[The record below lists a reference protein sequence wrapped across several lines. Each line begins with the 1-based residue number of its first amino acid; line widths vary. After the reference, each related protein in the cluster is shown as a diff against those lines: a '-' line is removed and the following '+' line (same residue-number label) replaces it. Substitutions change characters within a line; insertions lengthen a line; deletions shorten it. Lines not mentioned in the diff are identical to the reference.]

1 MEDKPRLEVLTTPS
15 NYDGVRLQTENA
27 IVKNRDSF
35 NFKMSEFPHME
46 VAIETLKKGTGDLL
60 AMSINQWKSMDVEGL
75 KICAFLARRE
85 PTWVLVADD
94 KPEYLPFG
102 AKIICEKELIKRQ
115 LLRMREDLTINRLD
129 ESVDAKSLN
138 CELTEIGIEEELEI
152 LEQLRNEKL
161 IDGYVISRGKFSQIK
176 SRVRRHTLG
185 MQREKPSQEFE
196 RSKFI
201 SPPLEGFTVLV
212 SREGFPITMISDL
225 NDIAAQTCYHI
236 ENAIYESLSD
246 ELRQI
251 SGLFV
256 EQKKLST
263 ILKQYVKLI
272 DESYALKIGENYL
285 IPSAKKGRDSRT
297 KWSPSKDVIPGP
309 RICIYFEVLSENSDV
324 SLEMVRIEPISES
337 KFERGKNVFIQE
349 IKFLV
354 DLLQQD
360 HDELKRV
367 ISGLPEEYNSA
378 KPGLLKL

>member
-1 MEDKPRLEVLTTPS
+1 
-15 NYDGVRLQTENA
+15 
-27 IVKNRDSF
+27 
-35 NFKMSEFPHME
+35 
-46 VAIETLKKGTGDLL
+46 
-60 AMSINQWKSMDVEGL
+60 
-75 KICAFLARRE
+75 
-85 PTWVLVADD
+85 
-94 KPEYLPFG
+94 
-102 AKIICEKELIKRQ
+102 
-115 LLRMREDLTINRLD
+115 
-129 ESVDAKSLN
+129 
-138 CELTEIGIEEELEI
+138 
-152 LEQLRNEKL
+152 
-161 IDGYVISRGKFSQIK
+161 
-176 SRVRRHTLG
+176 

-201 SPPLEGFTVLV
+201 SPPLEGFTILV
-212 SREGFPITMISDL
+212 SREGFPITTISDL
-225 NDIAAQTCYHI
+225 NDTAAQTCYHI

-309 RICIYFEVLSENSDV
+309 RICIYFEVLGENSDV
-324 SLEMVRIEPISES
+324 SIEMVRIEPISES